1 MGLKRITVVFLPDGT
16 KSVKHLKVPRILF
29 AFIILLFLS
38 GTLSLGWI
46 IKDYI
51 AVKSEI
57 PRLSSL
63 EKENILQKTQLVV
76 LAQKIDQISKK
87 VLELKEFD
95 KRLRVMVNLEQAEDN
110 FQFLGIGGSDPKL
123 LNPDASLDQ
132 NRRKLVPLL
141 HNSLDNLETEISL
154 QKGEMA
160 ELLRFFEDQ
169 KSMLARTPSVWPT
182 RGWISSGFGY
192 RISPFTNEK
201 EFHKGL
207 DIVNRMNAQIV
218 APADGIVSSAG
229 WDYGYGKS
237 LHIEHGYGLTT
248 RYAHLDK
255 ILVKKGKVVKR
266 GQVIAQVGNS
276 GRTTGP
282 HLHYEVHLNGVPVDP
297 LRYILN

>member
-1 MGLKRITVVFLPDGT
+1 MGLKRITIVFLPDGT

-29 AFIILLFLS
+29 TFLILVFLS
-38 GTLSLGWI
+38 GALALGWI

-63 EKENILQKTQLVV
+63 EKENGFQKTQLVV
-76 LAQKIDQISKK
+76 LAQKIDQIGRK
-87 VLELKEFD
+87 VVELKEFD
-95 KRLRVMVNLEQAEDN
+95 KRLRIMVNLDQTEDN
-110 FQFLGIGGSDPKL
+110 SQFLGVGGSDPKL
-123 LNPDASLDQ
+123 LDPDATLDQ
-132 NRRKLVPLL
+132 NRRKLVPLM
-141 HNSLDNLETEISL
+141 HKSLDNLGTEISL
-154 QKGEMA
+154 QKSEMA
-160 ELLRFFEDQ
+160 DLLRFFEDQ
-169 KSMLARTPSVWPT
+169 KSMLARTPSIWPT

-207 DIVNRMNAQIV
+207 DICNRMNAPIV
-218 APADGIVSSAG
+218 APADGVVSSSG
-229 WDYGYGKS
+229 WDYGYGKTI
-237 LHIEHGYGLTT
+237 HIEHGYGVTT

-266 GQVIAQVGNS
+266 GQVVAQVGNS